1 MINAE
6 DVKEI
11 ISFLKQQ
18 HERYI
23 KNGNITDD
31 YVSVGYD
38 WAIED
43 IEQHYINQKNNIIIC
58 ESEKSVLKLN
68 NSYTDKLEHKCS
80 YADWKKLQWL
90 TDFVS
95 ILILD
100 TGKRR
105 ICVKNRNGNESRDIC
120 NFNQSQFKV
129 ISIHD
134 IIGND
139 MHEVQK
145 EYYGRNLWVKI

>member
-43 IEQHYINQKNNIIIC
+43 IEQHYINQK
-58 ESEKSVLKLN
+58 K
-68 NSYTDKLEHKCS
+68 
-80 YADWKKLQWL
+80 
-90 TDFVS
+90 
-95 ILILD
+95 
-100 TGKRR
+100 
-105 ICVKNRNGNESRDIC
+105 
-120 NFNQSQFKV
+120 
-129 ISIHD
+129 
-134 IIGND
+134 
-139 MHEVQK
+139 
-145 EYYGRNLWVKI
+145 

>member
-1 MINAE
+1 MINTE
-6 DVKEI
+6 DIKEI

-43 IEQHYINQKNNIIIC
+43 IEQHYINQKNNIIIY
-58 ESEKSVLKLN
+58 ESEKSVLKSN
-68 NSYTDKLEHKCS
+68 NLYTDKMEHKCS

-100 TGKRR
+100 TGEKR
-105 ICVKNRNGNESRDIC
+105 ICAKNRNGSRDMC
-120 NFNQSQFKV
+120 NFDKSQFEV
-129 ISIHD
+129 ISVHD
-134 IIGND
+134 IVGKNI
-139 MHEVQK
+139 HEVQK
-145 EYYGRNLWVKI
+145 EYYGRNLWVKV